1 MSPTSSDSKKL
12 TPMLRQYFAIK
23 DQHPDCILLFRL
35 GDFYEMFGSD
45 AEIASS
51 ILHIALTARHKGS
64 ENEIAMCGFPH
75 FSCEQYIR
83 KLIKAGHKVAICDQ
97 TSDPSLP
104 GIVER
109 TVTRIVTPGT
119 LLSDADDQQIRLL
132 AAVNQRQGYWAIT
145 FCNVSTGEISAGHGQ
160 TLPDMI
166 DQLRIRYPQEVLV
179 TSIAKEALAPLLE
192 QGNVSVTLTQVA
204 DGQAPE
210 EMIASYISHTQQS
223 EAKHLFSDEQHD
235 VTSVLLDEMTV
246 RNLELVRNAHDGKV
260 YGSLL
265 DSINA
270 TVTAAG
276 YRLLHT
282 MLLHPLASSDLITQR
297 LDLVE
302 HFTTSGQT
310 RSHIQSQL
318 KKSSDIEKII
328 AKIVLRSGTPRDL
341 GNLFQTLSL
350 LPDIQKLLQSDPTSI
365 SQTLAQGLSTPLE
378 IISLLEQ
385 ALNMAETLPL
395 TAGEGKWIR
404 SGFDAEL
411 DAIRHTV
418 TDSTTWLQQYEAQEK
433 EKTGIDGLKVRFNNI
448 TGFFIEISKASL
460 RDTAVENIAHLVR
473 KQTLVNAERFSS
485 PALHEFEAIY
495 LSADQKSQARQTVL
509 FGQICQKII
518 EHKNTLQKLAQRL
531 AELDVWIGL
540 AEVAVLY
547 HFVRPQLSSDDS
559 LMIEGG
565 RHPIIAKKLG
575 KSFIPNDTY
584 LDHEKQQLLLITGP
598 NMGGKSTYLRQVA
611 LIQILFLIGS
621 FVPATKAK
629 LPLVDRIFTRIG
641 AQDYLLRGM
650 STFMVEMSET
660 ANILRTATSKSLII
674 LDEIGRGT
682 STYDGLSIAW
692 ALCEHLLRITQA
704 KTLFASHY
712 HELISVIDQLP
723 KGKNASVA
731 IAQHGDQVTF
741 LYKIVPGGIGKS
753 YGLEVAR
760 RAGLPTTLIEGA
772 KNILKNLEEKDSPET
787 HSQASE
793 PTLFSTNSPPQLPH
807 FIKELASLDCDR
819 LTPFDALVMLKQLQQ
834 KADAE
839 QLKVAPK
846 G

>member
-166 DQLRIRYPQEVLV
+166 DQLRIRFPHEVLV
-179 TSIAKEALAPLLE
+179 TTTAKEALAPLLE
-192 QGNVSVTLTQVA
+192 QGNVSVPLTQVA
-204 DGQAPE
+204 DGQTPE
-210 EMIASYISHTQQS
+210 EMIASYIAHTQQS
-223 EAKHLFSDEQHD
+223 EAKHLFSDEQQD
-235 VTSVLLDEMTV
+235 VASVLLDEMTV

-282 MLLHPLASSDLITQR
+282 MLLHPLTSSDLITRR

-302 HFTTSGQT
+302 HFTKSGQN
-310 RSHIQSQL
+310 RSQIQSQL

-341 GNLFQTLSL
+341 GNLSQTLSL
-350 LPDIQKLLQSDPTSI
+350 LPDIQKLLLSDTSDLG
-365 SQTLAQGLSTPLE
+365 QTLAQGLNAPTA
-378 IISLLEQ
+378 ITDLLGQ
-385 ALNMAETLPL
+385 ALNMADTLPL
-395 TAGEGKWIR
+395 TAGEGQWIQP
-404 SGFDAEL
+404 GFDAEL
-411 DAIRHTV
+411 DAIRQTV
-418 TDSTTWLQQYEAQEK
+418 TASTTWLQQYEAQEK
-433 EKTGIDGLKVRFNNI
+433 EKTSIDGLKVRFNNI

-460 RDTAVENIAHLVR
+460 RDIAVEKIAHLVR

-485 PALHEFEAIY
+485 PVLHEFEATY
-495 LSADQKSQARQTVL
+495 LSAEQKSQARQTAL
-509 FGQICQKII
+509 FEQICQKIV
-518 EHKNTLQKLAQRL
+518 EHKNTLQKLAQHL

-547 HFVRPQLSSDDS
+547 HFVRPQLSPDDS

-584 LDHEKQQLLLITGP
+584 LDHDQQQLLLITGP

-611 LIQILFLIGS
+611 LIQMLFLIGS

-660 ANILRTATSKSLII
+660 ANILRTASSKSLII

-704 KTLFASHY
+704 KTLFATHY
-712 HELISVIDQLP
+712 HELISVIEQLP

-731 IAQHGDQVTF
+731 IAQQGDQVTF

-760 RAGLPTTLIEGA
+760 RAGLPSTLIEGA
-772 KNILKNLEEKDSPET
+772 KNILKKLEEKDS
-787 HSQASE
+787 QANDSKVPE
-793 PTLFSTNSPPQLPH
+793 PTLFSINTPAQLPN
-807 FIKELASLDCDR
+807 FVKELANLDCDR
-819 LTPFDALVMLKQLQQ
+819 LTPFDALVMLKQFQQ
-834 KADAE
+834 KASSE
-839 QLKVAPK
+839 K
-846 G
+846 

>member
-12 TPMLRQYFAIK
+12 TPMLRQYFTIK

-132 AAVNQRQGYWAIT
+132 AAVNHSNNYWAIT

-160 TLPDMI
+160 TLPDII
-166 DQLRIRYPQEVLV
+166 DQLRIRFPHEVI
-179 TSIAKEALAPLLE
+179 TTAKAKEALSPLLE
-192 QGNVSVTLTQVA
+192 QSNLSITLTEVP

-210 EMIASYISHTQQS
+210 EMIASYIAHTQQS
-223 EAKHLFSDEQHD
+223 EAKHLFSDAQAA
-235 VTSVLLDEMTV
+235 SVLLDEMTV

-270 TVTAAG
+270 TVSSAG

-282 MLLHPLASSDLITQR
+282 MLLHPLIDETLINKR

-302 HFTTSGQT
+302 HFTKSGQL
-310 RSHIQSQL
+310 RSQL
-318 KKSSDIEKII
+318 QAQLKRSSDIEKII
-328 AKIVLRSGTPRDL
+328 AKIVLRSGSPRDL
-341 GNLFQTLSL
+341 GNLYQTLIL
-350 LPDIQKLLQSDPTSI
+350 LPEIHDALTSDKTTTG
-365 SQTLAQGLSTPLE
+365 QTLANSLIGFET
-378 IISLLEQ
+378 ITSLLAQ
-385 ALNMAETLPL
+385 SLNISDVLPL
-395 TAGEGKWIR
+395 NASEGQWIKN
-404 SGFDAEL
+404 GFDSEL
-411 DAIRHTV
+411 DAIRRTV
-418 TDSTTWLQQYEAQEK
+418 TDSSNWLQQYEAQEK
-433 EKTGIDGLKVRFNNI
+433 AKTGIEGLKVRFNNI

-460 RDTAVENIAHLVR
+460 RDTPIEKIAHLVR

-485 PALHEFEAIY
+485 PELHEFEAVY
-495 LSADQKSQARQTVL
+495 LSAEQKSQARQTAL
-509 FGQICQKII
+509 FEHICTKVI
-518 EHKNTLQKLAQRL
+518 EHRDVLQKLAQRL
-531 AELDVWIGL
+531 AELDVWVGL
-540 AEVAVLY
+540 AEIAVLY
-547 HFVRPQLSSDDS
+547 HFVRPDFSADDS
-559 LMIEGG
+559 MLIEGG

-584 LDHEKQQLLLITGP
+584 LDHDQQQLLLITGP

-692 ALCEHLLRITQA
+692 ALCEHILRITQA

-712 HELISVIDQLP
+712 HELISVIEQIP

-731 IAQHGDQVTF
+731 IAQQGDTVTF

-760 RAGLPTTLIEGA
+760 RAGLPATLIETA
-772 KNILKNLEEKDSPET
+772 KNILKNLEKKDSQAT
-787 HSQASE
+787 SQADTE
-793 PTLFSTNSPPQLPH
+793 FNLFSTSTTATPSPL
-807 FIKELASLDCDR
+807 IKELANIDCDR
-819 LTPFDALVMLKQLQQ
+819 LTPFDALMMMKQLQQ
-834 KADAE
+834 KARTE
-839 QLKVAPK
+839 VESGELKVES
-846 G
+846 

>member
-1 MSPTSSDSKKL
+1 
-12 TPMLRQYFAIK
+12 
-23 DQHPDCILLFRL
+23 
-35 GDFYEMFGSD
+35 MFGSD

-132 AAVNQRQGYWAIT
+132 AAVNHNHNYWAVT

-160 TLPDMI
+160 TLPDII
-166 DQLRIRYPQEVLV
+166 DQLRIRFPHEVIA
-179 TSIAKEALAPLLE
+179 SAKAKEALAPLLE
-192 QGNVSVTLTQVA
+192 QGNLSITLTEVA

-210 EMIASYISHTQQS
+210 EMIASYIAHTQQS
-223 EAKHLFSDEQHD
+223 EAKHLFSDNQ
-235 VTSVLLDEMTV
+235 TASVLLDEMTV

-270 TVTAAG
+270 TVSAAG
-276 YRLLHT
+276 YRLLHA
-282 MLLHPLASSDLITQR
+282 MLLHPLTNKDLINKR

-302 HFTTSGQT
+302 HFTKSGQL
-310 RSHIQSQL
+310 RAQLQAQL
-318 KKSSDIEKII
+318 KRSSDIEKII
-328 AKIVLRSGTPRDL
+328 AKIVLRSGSPRDL
-341 GNLFQTLSL
+341 GNLYQTLILIPEIHSELANDQSEMGKSLTQALVAPELISSL
-350 LPDIQKLLQSDPTSI
+350 L
-365 SQTLAQGLSTPLE
+365 A
-378 IISLLEQ
+378 Q
-385 ALNMAETLPL
+385 ALNISEVLPL
-395 TAGEGKWIR
+395 TSSEGQWIKN
-404 SGFDAEL
+404 GFDPEL
-411 DAIRHTV
+411 DTIRLAV

-433 EKTGIDGLKVRFNNI
+433 AKTGIDGLKVRFNNI
-448 TGFFIEISKASL
+448 TGFFIEISKANL
-460 RDTAVENIAHLVR
+460 RDTPVEKIAHLVR

-485 PALHEFEAIY
+485 PELHEFEATY
-495 LSADQKSQARQTVL
+495 LSAEQKSQARQTAL
-509 FGQICQKII
+509 FEQICSKVIAQRD
-518 EHKNTLQKLAQRL
+518 TLQKMAQRL
-531 AELDVWIGL
+531 AELDVWVGL

-547 HFVRPQLSSDDS
+547 HFVRPEFSTDDS
-559 LMIEGG
+559 MMIEGG

-584 LDHEKQQLLLITGP
+584 LDHSTQQLLLITGP

-621 FVPATKAK
+621 FVPATKAR

-692 ALCEHLLRITQA
+692 ALCEHILRITQA

-712 HELISVIDQLP
+712 HELISVIEQLP
-723 KGKNASVA
+723 KGQNASVA
-731 IAQHGDQVTF
+731 IAQQGETVTF

-760 RAGLPTTLIEGA
+760 RAGLPTTLIETA
-772 KNILKNLEEKDSPET
+772 KNILKNLEQKDT
-787 HSQASE
+787 QTNHTTNTE
-793 PTLFSTNSPPQLPH
+793 PTLFSSNGVPTISPLT
-807 FIKELASLDCDR
+807 KELANVDCDR
-819 LTPFDALVMLKQLQQ
+819 LTPFDALIMLKQLQQ
-834 KADAE
+834 KARTE
-839 QLKVAPK
+839 VEN
-846 G
+846 

>member
-132 AAVNQRQGYWAIT
+132 AAVNHNHNYWAIT

-160 TLPDMI
+160 TLPDII
-166 DQLRIRYPQEVLV
+166 DQLRIRFPHEVIA
-179 TSIAKEALAPLLE
+179 SAKAKEALAPLLE
-192 QGNVSVTLTQVA
+192 QGNISITLTEVA
-204 DGQAPE
+204 DGKAPE
-210 EMIASYISHTQQS
+210 EMIASYIAHTQQS
-223 EAKHLFSDEQHD
+223 EAKHLFSDEQ
-235 VTSVLLDEMTV
+235 TASVLLDEMTV

-270 TVTAAG
+270 TVSAAG
-276 YRLLHT
+276 YRLLHAI
-282 MLLHPLASSDLITQR
+282 LLHPLTNQELINKR

-302 HFTTSGQT
+302 HFTKSGQL
-310 RSHIQSQL
+310 RSQL
-318 KKSSDIEKII
+318 QAQLKRSSDIEKII

-341 GNLFQTLSL
+341 GNLYQTLILIPEIQNALANDQNEIGRSLTHALVAPEVITSL
-350 LPDIQKLLQSDPTSI
+350 L
-365 SQTLAQGLSTPLE
+365 A
-378 IISLLEQ
+378 Q
-385 ALNMAETLPL
+385 ALNISDVLPL
-395 TAGEGKWIR
+395 TPGEGQWIKN
-404 SGFDAEL
+404 GFDPEL
-411 DAIRHTV
+411 DAIRLAV

-433 EKTGIDGLKVRFNNI
+433 AKTGIDGLKVRFNNI
-448 TGFFIEISKASL
+448 TGFFIEISKANL
-460 RDTAVENIAHLVR
+460 RDTPVEKIAHLVR

-485 PALHEFEAIY
+485 PELHEFEATY
-495 LSADQKSQARQTVL
+495 LSAEQKSQARQTAL
-509 FGQICQKII
+509 FEQICSKII
-518 EHKNTLQKLAQRL
+518 AERDTLQKLAQRL
-531 AELDVWIGL
+531 AELDVWVGL
-540 AEVAVLY
+540 AEIAVLY
-547 HFVRPQLSSDDS
+547 HFVRPEFSTNDS
-559 LMIEGG
+559 MMIEGG

-584 LDHEKQQLLLITGP
+584 LDHTNQQLLLITGP

-692 ALCEHLLRITQA
+692 ALCEHILRITQA

-712 HELISVIDQLP
+712 HELISVIEQLP
-723 KGKNASVA
+723 KGQNASVA
-731 IAQHGDQVTF
+731 IAQQGDTVTF
-741 LYKIVPGGIGKS
+741 LYKIIPGGIGKS

-760 RAGLPTTLIEGA
+760 RAGLPTTLIATA
-772 KNILKNLEEKDSPET
+772 KNILKNLEQKDTQTNPT
-787 HSQASE
+787 ANTE
-793 PTLFSTNSPPQLPH
+793 PTLFSPPTVPTISPLT
-807 FIKELASLDCDR
+807 KELANVDCDR

-834 KADAE
+834 KARTE
-839 QLKVAPK
+839 VES
-846 G
+846 